1 MSKIYF
7 IIWSYL
13 DGPIRVE
20 KTNTLL
26 KTIPI
31 DARAPVREPVAI

>member
-1 MSKIYF
+1 MSKMNF

-20 KTNTLL
+20 RDQNLIKNLY
-26 KTIPI
+26 P
-31 DARAPVREPVAI
+31 